1 MATDS
6 ASSDHGGHKFFS
18 GNDEDPKEYR
28 RWKAWVSSKLLTM
41 STKMPAE
48 ARGAFIYTLLTG
60 KALEAVEHLDSEK
73 FHKEGGDK
81 VLLSLLDKRFP
92 DKDASDEMSEN
103 LTDIFN
109 LRAHEGESLKG
120 WISRA
125 SEAFDKLN
133 RKTNVEFPEEA
144 RGWVILHRSGLT
156 PEQQAVV
163 LARSLGVMKREEI
176 GRAMRSC
183 YPEFTCPRRKQYGLS
198 LVEDEQLQ
206 DDSPVDNQEEF
217 EDVEQFLAE
226 HSLAGDAEVYD
237 EPDVAEALAVTWKER
252 RQDLNRLQKARRF
265 HDASNMKRQFRIEV
279 QELKKK
285 TRCHRCNQI
294 GHWSRECPK
303 GKGKG
308 SSSSSTGKGVNKGDS
323 GAAAVEHFVA
333 AVSCSPGRRCVS
345 LLDEVRERLRE
356 KDHLVIHEQFLV
368 SSPGYGILDSGCG
381 RSIIGRATFE
391 EFKEL
396 WKSRGASC
404 PETFAETNHF
414 RFGNGAKET
423 STEAVRIPVVIA
435 GRPGT
440 IHTSLVQGKAPLLI
454 SRNALRALS
463 AKIDFSANEMRVFPE
478 ELIVPLETNS
488 AGQYVI
494 QLLGEAQPACEPFAE
509 IMMSQDVHD
518 TEPQSSAEPE
528 PKSSA
533 DGDSASALPSAAETA
548 VGPAS
553 DPSHSVWSRVDRN
566 LRWAPLSG
574 KQGPYWHQVIRRVV
588 TDLDTNEIILDQ
600 PIDPKADKR
609 EYMTHLPRTTHRV
622 QTDLWFRPQEKP
634 CPTE

>member
-237 EPDVAEALAVTWKER
+237 EPDIAEALAVTWKER

-279 QELKKK
+279 QELK
-285 TRCHRCNQI
+285 
-294 GHWSRECPK
+294 E
-303 GKGKG
+303 
-308 SSSSSTGKGVNKGDS
+308 D
-323 GAAAVEHFVA
+323 
-333 AVSCSPGRRCVS
+333 
-345 LLDEVRERLRE
+345 
-356 KDHLVIHEQFLV
+356 
-368 SSPGYGILDSGCG
+368 
-381 RSIIGRATFE
+381 
-391 EFKEL
+391 
-396 WKSRGASC
+396 
-404 PETFAETNHF
+404 
-414 RFGNGAKET
+414 
-423 STEAVRIPVVIA
+423 
-435 GRPGT
+435 
-440 IHTSLVQGKAPLLI
+440 
-454 SRNALRALS
+454 
-463 AKIDFSANEMRVFPE
+463 
-478 ELIVPLETNS
+478 
-488 AGQYVI
+488 
-494 QLLGEAQPACEPFAE
+494 
-509 IMMSQDVHD
+509 
-518 TEPQSSAEPE
+518 
-528 PKSSA
+528 
-533 DGDSASALPSAAETA
+533 
-548 VGPAS
+548 
-553 DPSHSVWSRVDRN
+553 
-566 LRWAPLSG
+566 
-574 KQGPYWHQVIRRVV
+574 
-588 TDLDTNEIILDQ
+588 
-600 PIDPKADKR
+600 
-609 EYMTHLPRTTHRV
+609 
-622 QTDLWFRPQEKP
+622 
-634 CPTE
+634 